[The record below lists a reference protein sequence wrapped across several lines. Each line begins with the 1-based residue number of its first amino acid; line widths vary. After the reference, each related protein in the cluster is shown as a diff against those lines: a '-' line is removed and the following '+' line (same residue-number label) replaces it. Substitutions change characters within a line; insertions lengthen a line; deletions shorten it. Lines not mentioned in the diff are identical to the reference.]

1 MGASADTILTER
13 RLGDLLRNFEYGIKR
28 TFNPFGPR
36 RVADYEIAIGGVS
49 DIPEI
54 GLEDGYM
61 TFTKYYPFL
70 TVKYQGTR
78 SKVSLIQYFNKF

>member
-1 MGASADTILTER
+1 MGAYADTILTER
-13 RLGDLLRNFEYGIKR
+13 RLGDLLRNFDNSIKR
-28 TFNPFGPR
+28 KFNPFGPR
-36 RVADYEIAIGGVS
+36 PVAEYEIAIGGVS

-61 TFTKYYPFL
+61 TLTKYYPFP